1 MLKKVP
7 VILKA
12 YDVLEWKGKDIRN
25 EPFSKRRELLEGL
38 YKKVKMPQSA
48 DIDRNARQ
56 SNDEQRS
63 NTARNPRTE
72 PVEIP
77 LHLSETIS
85 FESWSEAAEER
96 ERSREVHSEG
106 LMLKR
111 KDSPYLVGR
120 KKGDWWKWKVDPLT
134 IDAVLTYAMRGH
146 GRRSNLFTDYTFA
159 LWDESGNGERELV
172 TFAKAYSGL
181 TDAEFRKVDNWI
193 KKNTLE
199 RFGPVRSVTPHH
211 VFEIAF
217 EGIALSK
224 RHKSGVATR
233 FPRILR
239 WRKDKKIDEANSLE
253 DLKSMIV

>member
-1 MLKKVP
+1 MHF
-7 VILKA
+7 
-12 YDVLEWKGKDIRN
+12 DNWE
-25 EPFSKRRELLEGL
+25 
-38 YKKVKMPQSA
+38 
-48 DIDRNARQ
+48 
-56 SNDEQRS
+56 
-63 NTARNPRTE
+63 
-72 PVEIP
+72 
-77 LHLSETIS
+77 
-85 FESWSEAAEER
+85 EAAKER
-96 ERSREVHSEG
+96 ERSREVRSEG

-159 LWDESGNGERELV
+159 LWDDSDEGERKLV

-181 TDAEFRKVDNWI
+181 TDAEFRKVDHWI

-199 RFGPVRSVTPHH
+199 RFGPVRSVHPHH

-239 WRKDKKIDEANSLE
+239 WRKDKMIEEANTLA
-253 DLKSMIV
+253 DLKELIPN